1 MKLLFTGD
9 VCFMEKGIL
18 SYQESADILQDVKP
32 VLEKADFRIMNLETP
47 LANATECEKLPK
59 SGPNIISPPENV
71 VFLQAAGADVATIA
85 NNHIND
91 YLETG
96 LVTTL
101 TVLDQAGIKHCGAG
115 RNLEEAYRAAY
126 LNKDGKKV
134 AILSICENEPGYAT
148 ETTCG
153 SAGLNILRL
162 MKRIREEKQ
171 IADYVVI
178 VFHGGTE
185 YNPIPAPGIQER
197 YRTFIEMGADAVIA
211 GHTHCPQGYEVYNG
225 KPIVYSLGNFLFVTF
240 DAVDDTPGWNYGSMC
255 MLTLEESG
263 ISFELIPYRFDTAG
277 TRITPFT
284 GEEKAKMMEYLATI
298 SAPIGDMALSEKYFR
313 GWAISHQLYPK
324 TPTDYNV
331 DKMNFRASNL
341 VRCEAHHE
349 CLKMN
354 YQTIKDGLVDEALE
368 WAEKIEKLQHMPV

>member
-9 VCFMEKGIL
+9 VCFMSSGIL
-18 SYQESADILQDVKP
+18 SYEQSKEILQDMQP
-32 VLEKADFRIMNLETP
+32 VFNQADFLIMNLETP
-47 LANATECEKLPK
+47 LADIDKCVKLPK
-59 SGPNIISPPENV
+59 SGPNIISPVENIA
-71 VFLQAAGADVATIA
+71 FLQAAGCDVATLA

-91 YLETG
+91 YTEEGVRSTIAVLEE
-96 LVTTL
+96 
-101 TVLDQAGIKHCGAG
+101 AGIAYCGAG
-115 RNLEEAYRAAY
+115 MNIDEAYKAAY
-126 LNKDGKKV
+126 IEKDGKTV

-148 ETTCG
+148 RCSSG
-153 SAGLNILRL
+153 SAGLNILKL

-171 IADYVVI
+171 KADYVVI

-225 KPIVYSLGNFLFVTF
+225 KPIIYSLGNFLFVSF
-240 DAVDDTPGWNYGSMC
+240 DAVDDLPCWNHGSVC
-255 MLTLEESG
+255 MLELTDDG
-263 ISFELIPYRFDTAG
+263 ISFEMIPTHFSDTG
-277 TRITPFT
+277 SRVSPYE
-284 GEEKAKMMEYLATI
+284 GEEKEAMLRYLATV
-298 SAPIGDMALSEKYFR
+298 SEPIGNEELSEKYFR

-324 TPTDYNV
+324 TITDYEV

-354 YQTIKDGLVDEALE
+354 YQTIKDGMVDEALE
-368 WAEKIEKLQHMPV
+368 WAEKIAALQEMPV

>member
-9 VCFMEKGIL
+9 VCFMDQGVVTYEQ
-18 SYQESADILQDVKP
+18 SQSILQDVMP
-32 VLEKADFRIMNLETP
+32 IFRQADFRIMNLETP
-47 LANATECEKLPK
+47 LANEADCEKLPK
-59 SGPNIISPPENV
+59 SGPNIICPPENIA
-71 VFLQAAGADVATIA
+71 FLQAAEADVATVA

-91 YLETG
+91 YKETG

-101 TVLDQAGIKHCGAG
+101 AVLEQAGIKHCGAG
-115 RNLEEAYRAAY
+115 RNLDEAYQAAY
-126 LNKDGKKV
+126 LKKDGKKV
-134 AILSICENEPGYAT
+134 SILSICENEPGYAT
-148 ETTCG
+148 YNSCG
-153 SAGLNILRL
+153 SAGFNVLKLL
-162 MKRIREEKQ
+162 KRIREEKQ
-171 IADYVVI
+171 IADYVIV

-197 YRTFIEMGADAVIA
+197 YRTIIELGADAVIA

-225 KPIVYSLGNFLFVTF
+225 KPIIYSLGNFLFVSF
-240 DAVDDTPGWNYGSMC
+240 DAVDNLPSWNYGSLC
-255 MLTLEESG
+255 MLTLDDTG
-263 ISFELIPYRFDTAG
+263 ISFELIPYRFADDG
-277 TRITPFT
+277 SRITPFE
-284 GEEKAKMMEYLATI
+284 GDEKAAMLQYLETI
-298 SAPIGDMALSEKYFR
+298 SAPIGNEELSEKYFR

-324 TPTDYNV
+324 TPTDYTV

-354 YQTIKDGLVDEALE
+354 YQTIKDGMVEEALE